1 MGGEIFGVF
10 FLSKMG
16 LPGMVAIL
24 AGLQIG
30 GAFGGV
36 LKDVEFSI
44 TADVGF
50 GNEVCVTGP
59 HPLLGGNDP
68 RLAPKL
74 AWNSGNV
81 WRGTVALPAGAEIT
95 HRFIKRNFS
104 ASTWGNSTNAEA
116 ISGNFSVRVPGHVA
130 PPWNGKTILVHLPAQ
145 QANIH
150 FRDLTNGGNWTTTPM
165 TRLGQGRSVNES
177 LFRVDGLAPSGVEL
191 EFVFNNNANTWF
203 NAPAPVVQGSTPLP
217 YQGLTGPYNFRTRL
231 DVFFVQDQQV
241 FNYRPPADAWSA
253 NDLSWDVGSTSPGA
267 PGRPIRIYLPRGYQ
281 QNLWKRYP
289 VLYFHDG
296 QNVPFPGGPFGS
308 WDAES
313 IAHYE
318 ISQGRMRE
326 CIIVSIPNG
335 NEYGSNRLN
344 EYLPDGDTI
353 GNYANATYT
362 GRASAYAKFLLDN
375 IVPTLDFNFRT
386 LGDAANTLTAGSSMG
401 GLVSDYLGNT
411 HPDRFGTVGIFS
423 PAYWAADNYMANRT
437 ISPKKPR
444 VFLSMGTAE
453 SSTGESSSNVYWS
466 DAVKSYNSYIAAG
479 HAANRDILF
488 AGVPGGL
495 HNEAAW
501 SRLLPTFY
509 AFALD
514 PRLEANPLL
523 LEFYPPRLSI
533 RVAPSGSGLEL
544 QQLRYL
550 GFRDRLLESTNL
562 INWTASDLSNT
573 SEFWEETTTPISTG
587 PTRQFW
593 RIQSSLP

>member
-1 MGGEIFGVF
+1 VNP
-10 FLSKMG
+10 
-16 LPGMVAIL
+16 LPHPACILLALALLAPVQSFCSAVA
-24 AGLQIG
+24 
-30 GAFGGV
+30 
-36 LKDVEFSI
+36 KDMEFSI
-44 TADVGF
+44 TQDVGF
-50 GNEVCVTGP
+50 GNEVCVIGP
-59 HPLLGGNDP
+59 HPALGGNDH
-68 RLAPKL
+68 LKAPKL
-74 AWNSGNV
+74 AWSAGNI
-81 WRGTVALPAGAEIT
+81 WRGTIALPAGANIT
-95 HRFIKRNFS
+95 YRFAKRPFDT
-104 ASTWGNSTNAEA
+104 AGWGNSSRTEFLTTNQT
-116 ISGNFSVRVPGHVA
+116 VQVPAHIP

-145 QANIH
+145 QANILH
-150 FRDLTNGGNWTTTPM
+150 RDLTHGGNWTTTPM
-165 TRLGQGRSVNES
+165 VRIGQGRNSNES
-177 LFRVDGLAPSGVEL
+177 LFRIDGLAPSGAEL
-191 EFVFNNNANTWF
+191 EFVFNNNATTWF

-253 NDLSWDVGSTSPGA
+253 NTANWDVGSTSPGA
-267 PGRPIRIYLPRGYQ
+267 PGRPIRIYLPRCYE
-281 QNLWKRYP
+281 QNPWKRYP

-308 WDAES
+308 WDAER

-335 NEYGSNRLN
+335 NAYGSNRLN

-353 GNYANATYT
+353 PNYAGQSYT

-437 ISPKKPR
+437 ISPNKPR

-453 SSTGESSSNVYWS
+453 SSTGESSSNVYWT
-466 DAVKSYNSYIAAG
+466 DAVASYSRYIAAG

-488 AGVPGGL
+488 AGVPGGQ
-495 HNEAAW
+495 HNEPAW
-501 SRLLPTFY
+501 SRLLPAFY

-514 PRLEANPLL
+514 PWLEANPLA
-523 LEFYPPRLSI
+523 LELFPPRLAFESFNQNSATLRHTALFGFRHI
-533 RVAPSGSGLEL
+533 L
-544 QQLRYL
+544 QQSPDLA
-550 GFRDRLLESTNL
+550 T
-562 INWTASDLSNT
+562 WTASANSTATD
-573 SEFWEETTTPISTG
+573 FWEETTTPFVPAG
-587 PTRQFW
+587 PKSFW
-593 RIQSSLP
+593 RLQSLHP